1 MHVDWNAIA
10 AIGSILG
17 AAGVIVSLIY
27 LGVQIKNQNRESQM
41 AAANELAAQWSAAMS
56 DIATNGELAKI
67 IETGLDRV
75 EDLAPHEY
83 VQFSA
88 HLNRVF
94 RDVENMFTQYNAGRL
109 DQDLWNGIS
118 TSTIQFTNSAG
129 VKHWWGTRDGWYGK
143 PFSEF
148 IQSYIDQTAGPT
160 LSYREAGGKPR
171 PVESLGGQ
179 N

>member
-1 MHVDWNAIA
+1 MKTALVTGGSGDIGR
-10 AIGSILG
+10 AIGQ
-17 AAGVIVSLIY
+17 ALIADGY
-27 LGVQIKNQNRESQM
+27 RVGLLDLDESKVM